1 MILLIKKQEAFLIDS
16 FAIFNFYSNYLNLT
30 QEKKDILNI
39 EDIKLL
45 VDTFYD
51 KVREDQLIG
60 PIFDEKIQDR
70 WPEHLAKMYTFWQ
83 TVLLGEHTYY
93 GSPFPPHANLPVE
106 QIHFERWLALFAETL
121 NELFSGEV
129 AKEAIWRANKMAIM
143 FQYKIEHYRN
153 NPTKSLI

>member
-1 MILLIKKQEAFLIDS
+1 MA
-16 FAIFNFYSNYLNLT
+16 
-30 QEKKDILNI
+30 QEKKDILSL

-51 KVREDQLIG
+51 KVRKDKLIG
-60 PIFDEKIQDR
+60 PIFDERIQDR
-70 WPEHLAKMYTFWQ
+70 WPQHLAKMYTFWQ

-93 GSPFPPHANLPVE
+93 GSPFPPHAQLPVE

-121 NELFSGEV
+121 SELFSGEV
-129 AKEAIWRANKMAIM
+129 ATEAIWRANKMAVM

-153 NPTKSLI
+153 NATKSLI

>member
-1 MILLIKKQEAFLIDS
+1 MEE
-16 FAIFNFYSNYLNLT
+16 
-30 QEKKDILNI
+30 EKKDILNLD
-39 EDIKLL
+39 DIKLL

-60 PIFDEKIQDR
+60 PIFDERIQNR

-106 QIHFERWLALFAETL
+106 KEHFERWLSLFSQTL
-121 NELFSGEV
+121 HQLFSGEI
-129 AKEAIWRANKMAIM
+129 ADEAMWRANKMATM
-143 FQYKIEHYRN
+143 FQYKIDHYRSN
-153 NPTKSLI
+153 SSKSLI